1 VTIFRTL
8 FSREIGLKSFGEEG
22 DSVFGMSV
30 IRDEL
35 MLSIE
40 IFPSKKS
47 WIS

>member
-8 FSREIGLKSFGEEG
+8 FSKEIGLKSFGEVG
-22 DSVFGMSV
+22 DLVFGMRV
-30 IRDEL
+30 IRYEL

-47 WIS
+47 